1 MAEIWESWGHYA
13 YLGSFIWAF
22 FEGETFVLAAAALGA
37 ATGAV
42 NPWWLLLA
50 VWFGSFLG
58 DQTWFTLGRRYGPR
72 VVRRIKGAEEK
83 VARVNDLLHRYGT
96 WFILSFRFLYG
107 IRNVAS
113 AACGLAGLNWG
124 RFAILN
130 FIAAGIWASSFVAA
144 GWFLGALIGPER
156 LGWSIAG
163 IALAALLFFIIRR
176 WRRRS
181 AKAKANA
188 AEGA

>member
-13 YLGSFIWAF
+13 YLGAFIWAF
-22 FEGETFVLAAAALGA
+22 FEGETFVLAASALGA

-42 NPWWLLLA
+42 DPWWLFFS

-72 VVRRIKGAEEK
+72 IVRRIKGADEK
-83 VARVNDLLHRYGT
+83 VSRVNDLLHRYGT

-113 AACGLAGLNWG
+113 AACGLAGLNWA
-124 RFAILN
+124 RFAVLN
-130 FIAAGIWASSFVAA
+130 FIAAGLWAASFVAA

-156 LGWSIAG
+156 LGWAIAG
-163 IALAALLFFIIRR
+163 IALSALVFFVARHFY
-176 WRRRS
+176 RRS
-181 AKAKANA
+181 RKARSEAV
-188 AEGA
+188 

>member
-1 MAEIWESWGHYA
+1 LAEIWESWGHYA
-13 YLGSFIWAF
+13 YLGAFIWAF

-37 ATGAV
+37 TTGAV
-42 NPWWLLLA
+42 DPWLLFFS

-72 VVRRIKGAEEK
+72 IVRRIKGADEK
-83 VARVNDLLHRYGT
+83 VARVNDLLQRYGT

-113 AACGLAGLNWG
+113 AACGLAGLNWA
-124 RFAILN
+124 RFAALN
-130 FIAAGIWASSFVAA
+130 FIAAGLWAASFVAA

-156 LGWSIAG
+156 LGWAIAG
-163 IALAALLFFIIRR
+163 IALSALVFFVARHFY
-176 WRRRS
+176 RRS
-181 AKAKANA
+181 RKARSEA
-188 AEGA
+188 A